1 MEALSG
7 IAMKSSLN
15 DPQVAELLDA
25 LYADA
30 AKSDALR
37 RNTVRALDAAGNTSR
52 NEPDANT
59 SEIYSETEADFY
71 KAARKSYM
79 AVGRDFGNLLYS
91 LARSTKAKT
100 VVEFGTSFGISTI
113 FLASAI
119 RDNGSG
125 KVITTEFEP
134 EKAEQAKRNLAA
146 AGLEQWVEFRVG
158 DALKSLSDPPREIDM
173 IFLDGAKSL
182 YFGVL
187 KLLEPQLRSG
197 GIVASDNTDHDGMD
211 AFLDYIRDYRNG
223 YTSAAILTRGE
234 RGKAHEITVRN

>member
-1 MEALSG
+1 MHDGVDQIKYLFGVVDRFTVDIINITTCHGRHYQPCFNPHGSF
-7 IAMKSSLN
+7 IDITMKSSLH
-15 DPQVAELLDA
+15 DPQVTEVLDA
-25 LYADA
+25 LYAEA

-37 RNTVRALDAAGNTSR
+37 RSTIQGSDAAGK
-52 NEPDANT
+52 
-59 SEIYSETEADFY
+59 TEADFY

-134 EKAEQAKRNLAA
+134 EKAAQAKRNLAA

-158 DALKSLSDPPREIDM
+158 DALETLSDPPREIDM
-173 IFLDGAKSL
+173 IFLDGAKTL

-197 GIVASDNTDHDGMD
+197 GIVASDNTDHGWHGCVSGLH
-211 AFLDYIRDYRNG
+211 ARL
-223 YTSAAILTRGE
+223 S
-234 RGKAHEITVRN
+234 

>member
-1 MEALSG
+1 
-7 IAMKSSLN
+7 MKSSLN
-15 DPQVAELLDA
+15 DPQVTELLDA

-30 AKSDALR
+30 ARSDTQT
-37 RNTVRALDAAGNTSR
+37 RNMVRSSGAAGKN
-52 NEPDANT
+52 
-59 SEIYSETEADFY
+59 EADFY

-79 AVGRDFGNLLYS
+79 AVGRDFGNLLYN

-125 KVITTEFEP
+125 KVTTTEFEP

-158 DALKSLSDPPREIDM
+158 DALETLSDPPREIDM

-182 YFGVL
+182 YLGVL

-197 GIVASDNTDHDGMD
+197 GIVASDNTDHDGVA
-211 AFLDYIRDYRNG
+211 AFLDYIRDFRNG
-223 YTSAAILTRGE
+223 YTSAAILTSGE
-234 RGKAHEITVRN
+234 RGKAHEITLRH

>member
-1 MEALSG
+1 MEALSD

-15 DPQVAELLDA
+15 DPQVTQLLDA
-25 LYADA
+25 LYAKA
-30 AKSDALR
+30 AKSDALT
-37 RNTVRALDAAGNTSR
+37 RNTVRSLDAAGQ
-52 NEPDANT
+52 
-59 SEIYSETEADFY
+59 TEADFY
-71 KAARKSYM
+71 KAARKSYL

-91 LARSTKAKT
+91 LVRSTKAKT

-125 KVITTEFEP
+125 KVITTECEP
-134 EKAEQAKRNLAA
+134 EKAEQAKRNLAV

-158 DALKSLSDPPREIDM
+158 DALETLSDPPRDIDM
-173 IFLDGAKSL
+173 IFLDGAKGL

-197 GIVASDNTDHDGMD
+197 GMVASDNTDHDGMA
-211 AFLDYIRDYRNG
+211 AFLGYIRDCRNG
-223 YTSAAILTRGE
+223 YTSAAIFTRGE
-234 RGKAHEITVRN
+234 RGKAHEITVRH